1 MNASLAE
8 ELRPTVKKVLLVDD
22 HEMYLKYVSREFT
35 RAGISVSAAQTLED
49 AVELVRQHKPD
60 VALVDLFLTPPESG
74 LDVIRALKDEDPH
87 VFCIL
92 VSAHM
97 SIAHA
102 MMGVRAGADDV
113 FIKPYGARQVIA
125 RVERGVIDQPETSTP
140 TLHDVEWEHISR
152 VLYDHAGNITQAA
165 DSLGIFRQSLQRKII
180 KHAPRMLSE
189 EPGSYPLSP
198 PPPPPPEPE
207 PEPKKAKAKVKAS
220 KVKEKAAKSKDKG
233 KARAR
238 KTPRKH

>member
-1 MNASLAE
+1 MSAGVAE
-8 ELRPTVKKVLLVDD
+8 ALRPTVKRILLVDD
-22 HEMYLKYVSREFT
+22 HEMYLKYVSREFV
-35 RAGISVSAAQTLED
+35 RAGVQISSAQTLDD
-49 AVELVRQHKPD
+49 AVELVRLHKPD

-74 LDVIRALKDEDPH
+74 LDVIRAIKDTDPN

-97 SIAHA
+97 SVAHA

-113 FIKPYGARQVIA
+113 FIKPFNARQVIA
-125 RVERGVIDQPETSTP
+125 RVELGVFDEPQQTTP

-152 VLYDHAGNITQAA
+152 VLHDHAGNITQAA

-189 EPGSYPLSP
+189 EPGAYPLA
-198 PPPPPPEPE
+198 PPPPPEPE
-207 PEPKKAKAKVKAS
+207 PEPAPKPKAQKAKLAAKAKPRKA
-220 KVKEKAAKSKDKG
+220 K
-233 KARAR
+233 R
-238 KTPRKH
+238 PRKH